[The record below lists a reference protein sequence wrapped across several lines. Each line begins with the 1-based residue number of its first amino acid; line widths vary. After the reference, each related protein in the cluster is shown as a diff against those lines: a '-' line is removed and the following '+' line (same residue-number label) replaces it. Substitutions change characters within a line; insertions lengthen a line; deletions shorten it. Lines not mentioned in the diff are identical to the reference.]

1 MIAMMIF
8 IHLIMLLIIGF
19 GVGYWLL
26 VTANKHEGRLKT
38 LGESLGFVLIALVIL
53 YSILG
58 FFYSM
63 NIKDSDYMPGI
74 EKQKTQ
80 MLDKEENAENEN
92 IQNEDKG
99 PIMDSENNP
108 IMDNGKNEGNEEMQE
123 GPKEE
128 ESKPTKY

>member
-1 MIAMMIF
+1 MISMMIF

-38 LGESLGFVLIALVIL
+38 LGESLGFVLIALVII

-58 FFYSM
+58 FFYSIK
-63 NIKDSDYMPGI
+63 IKDTNFMPGVG
-74 EKQKTQ
+74 QQTTQ
-80 MLDKEENAENEN
+80 MSDKEENEN
-92 IQNEDKG
+92 IQKDEKS
-99 PIMDSENNP
+99 PM
-108 IMDNGKNEGNEEMQE
+108 MDNEKSEENEEMQE
-123 GPKEE
+123 GSKED

>member
-38 LGESLGFVLIALVIL
+38 LGEMLGTILIAIVIL

-63 NIKDSDYMPGI
+63 KIKDTDFMPGI
-74 EKQKTQ
+74 GQQKTQ
-80 MLDKEENAENEN
+80 MSNKEENQENEKN
-92 IQNEDKG
+92 EEIQSDKK
-99 PIMDSENNP
+99 NP
-108 IMDNGKNEGNEEMQE
+108 IMDNGKNEENEEMQE
-123 GPKEE
+123 SSKEE
-128 ESKPTKY
+128 EKESKPIK